1 MRKIILINVILLF
14 GTVIYSQTDSLEKAA
29 LFDKLK
35 AKEIRQ
41 DVFAETLSKWKQTIL
56 EFGRYPDIPLD
67 QNKQAHY
74 NFSYEFPGKLK
85 DNLFAR
91 TLEWLAINYG
101 LVPAYIYSNAGD
113 GKIIFRN
120 SIELVTG
127 NTCTYTSIITIRD
140 EKILMEFI
148 NIGYQTFYEGEYS
161 NNNWVPERTIEF
173 KITQVFPI
181 ILKKSTG
188 WDSNLNLLKATNW
201 VFNTEQENLRDYI
214 STYDNTYGF

>member
-1 MRKIILINVILLF
+1 MKGTLIITILLF
-14 GTVIYSQTDSLEKAA
+14 GSLLYGQSDSLEKAI

-56 EFGRYPDIPLD
+56 EAGRYPDIPLD
-67 QNKQAHY
+67 ENKQAHY
-74 NFSYEFPGKLK
+74 NFLYEFPGMLK
-85 DNLFAR
+85 VNLFAR

-101 LVPAYIYSNAGD
+101 LVPAYIYSNPGD

-120 SIELVTG
+120 SVDLVTG
-127 NTCTYTSIITIRD
+127 NACTYTSIITIKD

-148 NIGYQTFYEGEYS
+148 NIGYQTYYEGEYS
-161 NNNWVPERTIEF
+161 NDTWVPERTIEF
-173 KITQVFPI
+173 KISQVFPI

-188 WDSNLNLLKATNW
+188 WNSNLTLLRSTNQS
-201 VFNTEQENLRDYI
+201 FNTEKENLRDYI
-214 STYDNTYGF
+214 STYDDAYKF